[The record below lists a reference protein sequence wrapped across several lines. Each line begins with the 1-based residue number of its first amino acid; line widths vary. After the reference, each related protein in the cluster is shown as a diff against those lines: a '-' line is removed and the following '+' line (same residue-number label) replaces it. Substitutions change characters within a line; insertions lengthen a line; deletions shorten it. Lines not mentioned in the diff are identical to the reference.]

1 MGFSRQEYWRGLP
14 FPSPEDPSNLGIKL
28 RSPALQ
34 AGSLPSEPP
43 GKPLQSCVVDYMYNR
58 YGCGMYDSSPKNG
71 KGEHSKFIYET
82 SNALITKTMED
93 IRKQQTNIS
102 YEYK

>member
-1 MGFSRQEYWRGLP
+1 
-14 FPSPEDPSNLGIKL
+14 
-28 RSPALQ
+28 
-34 AGSLPSEPP
+34 
-43 GKPLQSCVVDYMYNR
+43 MYNR

-93 IRKQQTNIS
+93 IRKQQTNFS

>member
-1 MGFSRQEYWRGLP
+1 M
-14 FPSPEDPSNLGIKL
+14 DVICMTV
-28 RSPALQ
+28 AL
-34 AGSLPSEPP
+34 
-43 GKPLQSCVVDYMYNR
+43 
-58 YGCGMYDSSPKNG
+58 KNG

-82 SNALITKTMED
+82 PNALITKTMED